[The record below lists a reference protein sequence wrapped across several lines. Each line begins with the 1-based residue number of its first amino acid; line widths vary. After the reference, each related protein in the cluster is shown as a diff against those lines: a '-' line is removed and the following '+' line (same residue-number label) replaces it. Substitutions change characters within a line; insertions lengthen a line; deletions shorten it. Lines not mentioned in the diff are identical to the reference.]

1 MKHITTVADFLNEG
15 INTKDIKVGT
25 ILNFKDGETWKVTK
39 TSGIAS
45 GKIFAAPH
53 GDTKKNYVSLPIEFS
68 VKDLENDVKSLS
80 ESAVNEGIGTIAL
93 SIMLAWA
100 GIKLLKAVAKKVIG
114 NIASNVEISP
124 DKLKQLTSE
133 LGIKVAQ
140 ETGNGQALILGSF
153 LKIDLDKKIDS
164 GEIKTVN
171 DLNKAMESYLTTNES
186 VVNEAATF
194 KTSDVAKTVAFLNT
208 EAGPEPGW
216 IFFGDG
222 EDIEDFDKLWKKRKY
237 QEALNMLATDRE
249 IVATTFDDVK
259 PWVKESKEVNEGF
272 LDKGDGYW
280 TLYIANKDTTIGKT
294 QVPKGTVIGSVGGGN
309 WESTD
314 GKIKTHIAALLDT
327 PDFDKV
333 PNPTWPMTTEFTKEV
348 ENWARQTRDLI
359 QRDPSKAQAV
369 INNRVRVI
377 NDMRKLLK

>member
-1 MKHITTVADFLNEG
+1 MKHIITFADFLNEG
-15 INTKDIKVGT
+15 KSFEFTFNYNTDEDDVEYIQNILMDSGADAIAEPGTDSEEMVVKAKNAVELRKAKKAIQADGFEVNESKVNETVNVKDIKVGT

-39 TSGIAS
+39 TSGISA
-45 GKIFAAPH
+45 GKIFAAPY
-53 GDTKKNYVSLPIEFS
+53 GDTKKNYVSLPIEFPID
-68 VKDLENDVKSLS
+68 KLEQDVKSLS
-80 ESAVNEGIGTIAL
+80 ES
-93 SIMLAWA
+93 
-100 GIKLLKAVAKKVIG
+100 
-114 NIASNVEISP
+114 
-124 DKLKQLTSE
+124 Q
-133 LGIKVAQ
+133 
-140 ETGNGQALILGSF
+140 
-153 LKIDLDKKIDS
+153 
-164 GEIKTVN
+164 
-171 DLNKAMESYLTTNES
+171 
-186 VVNEAATF
+186 VNEASAF
-194 KTSDVAKTVAFLNT
+194 MAKDVAKTVAFLNA
-208 EAGPEPGW
+208 EVGDHPGY

-237 QEALNMLATDRE
+237 QEALDMLAKDRE
-249 IVATTFDDVK
+249 IEAQTFDDVK

-309 WESTD
+309 WQSTD
-314 GKIKTHIAALLDT
+314 GKINTHIAALLDT

-333 PNPTWPMTTEFTKEV
+333 PNPTWPMTVEFTKEV

-377 NDMRKLLK
+377 TDMRKLLK